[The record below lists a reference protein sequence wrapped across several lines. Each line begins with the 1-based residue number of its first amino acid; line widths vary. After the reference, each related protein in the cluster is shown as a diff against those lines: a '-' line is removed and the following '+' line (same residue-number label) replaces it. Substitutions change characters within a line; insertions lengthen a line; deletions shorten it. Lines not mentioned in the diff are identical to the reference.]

1 MQPPSDSNAFLHY
14 SGKCPKNAAHYI
26 AQQAKEELAYEK
38 FRKAVEEKKIEM
50 LTRKPFWSKL
60 FPYRLNI
67 ERIK

>member
-1 MQPPSDSNAFLHY
+1 MQPPSDTDVYRHY
-14 SGKCPKNAAHYI
+14 TGDCPKNAAHYI
-26 AQQAKEELAYEK
+26 IQQAKDELAYER
-38 FRKAVEEKKIEM
+38 FRKAVEEKKIEL

>member
-1 MQPPSDSNAFLHY
+1 MPQAIDEDAFKHY
-14 SGKCPKNAAHYI
+14 ASECPKTAAHYI
-26 AQQAKEELAYEK
+26 IEQAKTELKYEK
-38 FRKAVEEKKIEM
+38 FRKAVEEKKIEL